1 MSTKQKILI
10 TISFIVIYVFL
21 VLAFAYVGDTRI
33 LPCKIKCGE
42 LSSSDEFFIS
52 KTKEL
57 ENTNYCFL
65 HGLNI
70 MESKYGCKT
79 KPFIYTSNIFYSVLY
94 LLIFPLIITIFLVK
108 TLKKKIKTK
117 NFE

>member
-1 MSTKQKILI
+1 MKQKIFI
-10 TISFIVIYVFL
+10 AISFIAIYIIL
-21 VLAFAYVGDTRI
+21 VVAFAYIGDSRI
-33 LPCKIKCGE
+33 LPCKIKCGG

-52 KTKEL
+52 KVEEL
-57 ENTNYCFL
+57 ENTNRCSL

-79 KPFIYTSNIFYSVLY
+79 KPFIYTSNIFYSVFY
-94 LLIFPLIITIFLVK
+94 LLVLPLVITIFLVRI
-108 TLKKKIKTK
+108 LKKKIKTK